1 LEFLL
6 EYGMFFAKTLTFV
19 VAIAVIVTLVLS
31 AGMKQPGQELGQI
44 EIIKIN
50 DKYDEVSDIVRD
62 AVLDEDALKLEEKHE
77 KQRFKEEKKQR
88 KANLKKQKAA
98 DKKLK
103 KEAKN
108 AVAKDTAVKSDASK
122 DGASEETTGDK
133 SDEKKRVYVLDFDGD
148 IKASETDLLR
158 ETITAVLTHARP
170 TDEVVLRLES
180 QGGMV
185 HAYGL
190 AASQLTRLTKA
201 KIPLTICVDKV
212 AASGGYMMAC
222 VAQKIIAAPFAV
234 IGSIGVVAQ
243 LPNFHRVL
251 KKYDVDYETFT
262 AGEYKRTVTMFGE
275 NTEKGKQKFS
285 EELED
290 THVLFKGF
298 IAENRPQVDIASVA
312 TGEVWYGL
320 RAVDNK
326 LIDEVA
332 TSDDYIFGL
341 REEADLFEV
350 SYTHK
355 RTLAE
360 KFGINMEAAIER
372 SITKGIDK
380 LFNNKL
386 FN

>member
-1 LEFLL
+1 MEFLL
-6 EYGMFFAKTLTFV
+6 DYGMFFAKTITFV
-19 VAIAVIVTLVLS
+19 VAIAVVALLVLS
-31 AGMKQPGQELGQI
+31 AGMKQPGQEAGQI
-44 EIIKIN
+44 EIKKIN
-50 DKYDEVSDIVRD
+50 DKYDEVSNIVRD
-62 AVLDEDALKLEEKHE
+62 AILDEEALKLEEKQE
-77 KQRFKEEKKQR
+77 KKQLKEEKKQR
-88 KANLKKQKAA
+88 KVELKKQKIA

-103 KEAKN
+103 KDSKN
-108 AVAKDTAVKSDASK
+108 SAAKDVTAEDS
-122 DGASEETTGDK
+122 
-133 SDEKKRVYVLDFDGD
+133 SDEVADDAKKRVYILDFDGD

-170 TDEVVLRLES
+170 SDEVVLRLES

-190 AASQLTRLTKA
+190 AASQLTRITKA

-298 IAENRPQVDIASVA
+298 ITEHRPQVDTASVA

-320 RAVDNK
+320 RAVDNN

-332 TSDDYIFGL
+332 TSDDYIFSL

-360 KFGINMEAAIER
+360 KFGINMEAAVER
-372 SITKGIDK
+372 SVTKGIDK
-380 LFNNKL
+380 LLNNKL